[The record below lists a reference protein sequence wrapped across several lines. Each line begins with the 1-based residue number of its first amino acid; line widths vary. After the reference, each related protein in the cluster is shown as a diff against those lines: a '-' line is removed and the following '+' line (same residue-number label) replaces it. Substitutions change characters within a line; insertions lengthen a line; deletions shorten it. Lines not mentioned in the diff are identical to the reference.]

1 MMLRIAHVMGTISEQ
16 YGGMER
22 FELALAREC
31 ARRGHRLYCLW
42 EARPASEQFNQDMSA
57 AGVELIVLPARSHP
71 IRFFA
76 QMALWLYRKGIHVMH
91 AYFNP
96 AALLALA
103 AARVVGVP
111 VPVGSLVAGLGRRG
125 PQDVALRSRWLLGV
139 RRSLAAQIFTGSR
152 GLDEEL
158 RRLGLGG
165 RKTVVHHL
173 GVSTVA
179 STRSREEIRR
189 ELGIGQEDLV
199 VACVAFHESVKGVD
213 LLVRA
218 VGILAPEVPRLR
230 VVQVGSFRD
239 PEYSARLRQLAEEL
253 GVADRIIWTG
263 LRTDVPDILQCADVY
278 CQPSRQ
284 EVLGFAILEA
294 MEAGLPVVATRVG
307 GIPEAVLHN
316 QTGLLA
322 KPESPES
329 LAAVLGVLLGNE
341 AERRRMG
348 ECGRQYVRQ
357 AFSVE
362 SVTKR
367 LVDHYERMWRATRS

>member
-1 MMLRIAHVMGTISEQ
+1 MLHIAHVMGMSSEK

-31 ARRGHRLYCLW
+31 ARRGHRLYCVW
-42 EARPASEQFNQDMSA
+42 EARPDSGQFNQDMSA
-57 AGVELIVLPARSHP
+57 AGVAPIVLPARGHP
-71 IRFFA
+71 LRFFV
-76 QMALWLYRKGIHVMH
+76 QMALWLYSKGIHVVH
-91 AYFNP
+91 TYFNP
-96 AALLALA
+96 AALLALG
-103 AARVVGVP
+103 AARLVGVP
-111 VPVGSLVAGLGRRG
+111 VPVCSLVSGLGVRG
-125 PQDVALRSRWLLGV
+125 SQDLPCRSRWLLGA
-139 RRSLAAQIFTGSR
+139 RQSLAARVFTGSH
-152 GLDEEL
+152 GVDEEF
-158 RRLGLGG
+158 RHLGLGG
-165 RKTVVHHL
+165 RKTIIQHL
-173 GVSTVA
+173 GISTLPCA
-179 STRSREEIRR
+179 RSREEMRR
-189 ELGIGQEDLV
+189 ELGIGPEDLV
-199 VACVAFHESVKGVD
+199 VACVAFHTPMKGVD

-218 VGILAPEVPRLR
+218 AGILAPEIPRLR
-230 VVQVGSFRD
+230 VVQVGSFCD

-263 LRTDVPDILQCADVY
+263 VRNDVPDILQGADVY
-278 CQPSRQ
+278 CQPSRL
-284 EVLGFAILEA
+284 EALAFAILEA

-322 KPESPES
+322 EPESPES
-329 LAAVLGVLLGNE
+329 LAAALGFLLGKE

-362 SVTKR
+362 TVTKR